1 MKRFAYGILL
11 LAFLAASAC
20 MIYYGKLTFQMKKA
34 EAEHDKSMYHFV
46 LIPEE
51 LDNEY
56 WHLVEKGA
64 RDASKLYGVYLE
76 YAGPRQ
82 ANYSEQ
88 LKTLDTA
95 IAGKVDGILMQ
106 GGKSEMLTTLIS
118 KAQGKGIPIVT
129 VDTDAPDTERAAY
142 VGTNNYYSGFL
153 AGQALLADTNG
164 PQWVGIVTGRF
175 QSENQKQRVEGFKEA
190 VKKEERIQIVG
201 IEESS
206 ITKIGAIEATYRLF
220 HNHPDITAI
229 YGTSALD
236 GVGIAGVTRYF
247 NKKNIYVIAFD
258 TLPETLFLLNEQAI
272 HATVAQDPYEMGYS
286 AVVSLIKLKS
296 GQTIH
301 PLQYTDTSI
310 IRREDL
316 PMIAEGEGGS

>member
-1 MKRFAYGILL
+1 MKRLAYGILL

-20 MIYYGKLTFQMKKA
+20 MIYYGKLTFHMKKA
-34 EAEHDKSMYHFV
+34 EAEQDKSVYHFV

-51 LDNEY
+51 MDNEY
-56 WHLVEKGA
+56 WRLVEKGA
-64 RDASKLYGVYLE
+64 RDAAGLYGVYLE

-82 ANYSEQ
+82 ADYSEH

-118 KAQGKGIPIVT
+118 KAHDKGIPVIT
-129 VDTDAPDTERAAY
+129 VDTDAPETERAAY

-164 PQWVGIVTGRF
+164 SQRVGIVTGRF

-190 VKKEERIQIVG
+190 IKKDERIQIVG

-220 HNHPDITAI
+220 HSRPDITAI

-236 GVGIAGVTRYF
+236 GIGIAGVTRYF

-272 HATVAQDPYEMGYS
+272 QATVAQDPYEMGYN
-286 AVVSLIKLKS
+286 AVASLIKLKA
-296 GQTIH
+296 GENIH

-316 PMIAEGEGGS
+316 PIVEGESGS